1 MAKKA
6 PAEKHFHCMCL
17 VYFDLCYI
25 LELCTKASFSEVVA
39 RRCSVKMV
47 FLEIS
52 QNSHENTCTKVSFL
66 IKLQAT
72 FSYRTPSVAT
82 FVLFNSGGLKIKTF
96 SRYSK
101 QCTYLVFPLSIFR
114 IIWNQRVNC
123 VKSSR
128 IRTYSGKY
136 SVRIR
141 ENADQN
147 NSKCWHFLRSSAVK
161 QIWNILILWAPT
173 AQNIQTHSNNSSL
186 NCRPVVW
193 VCLAILW
200 GWRLKG

>member
-6 PAEKHFHCMCL
+6 PEEKYFHCMCL
-17 VYFDLCYI
+17 VYFDLCHI

-39 RRCSVKMV
+39 RRRSVKMV

-66 IKLQAT
+66 IKLQAI
-72 FSYRTPSVAT
+72 FSYRIPSVAT
-82 FVLFNSGGLKIKTF
+82 FVLFDGGGLKIKTF

-101 QCTYLVFPLSIFR
+101 QCMYLVFSLSIFR
-114 IIWNQRVNC
+114 IIWSQRVNC
-123 VKSSR
+123 MKSNR

-147 NSKCWHFLRSSAVK
+147 NSKCCHFLRSSAVK
-161 QIWNILILWAPT
+161 QIRNILILWAPT
-173 AQNIQTHSNNSSL
+173 AQNIQTHSNNSS
-186 NCRPVVW
+186 
-193 VCLAILW
+193 
-200 GWRLKG
+200 